1 MRCYSKKTGDF
12 PMNTLQKPK
21 FRKLS
26 LSECA
31 GAPILRTLWDR
42 FDFSLLLTQSG
53 MMKRSGTPSWLI
65 CFLYVVG
72 LVSNC
77 SSVVQM
83 AELAKKDALLLAMFK
98 PWKLAQYTMSRFF
111 TSPFAWKTFGKKR
124 VERLQQDAQTQL
136 QEGDVVNLDD
146 THCAHPYA
154 KQLPFLSWL
163 FDHSTICLGHESGG
177 TTSCLE
183 KWTGVSFVLLSMA

>member
-1 MRCYSKKTGDF
+1 MKKSKKSKEHLTFGKRHNNCEGYLFSRYYFKMIGDF
-12 PMNTLQKPK
+12 PMKTLQSPR
-21 FRKLS
+21 FHKLS

-42 FDFSLLLTQSG
+42 FDFSLLLAQSG

-83 AELAKKDALLLAMFK
+83 ADLAKKDTLLKAMFK

-111 TSPFAWKTFGKKR
+111 TTSFA
-124 VERLQQDAQTQL
+124 
-136 QEGDVVNLDD
+136 
-146 THCAHPYA
+146 
-154 KQLPFLSWL
+154 
-163 FDHSTICLGHESGG
+163 
-177 TTSCLE
+177 
-183 KWTGVSFVLLSMA
+183 